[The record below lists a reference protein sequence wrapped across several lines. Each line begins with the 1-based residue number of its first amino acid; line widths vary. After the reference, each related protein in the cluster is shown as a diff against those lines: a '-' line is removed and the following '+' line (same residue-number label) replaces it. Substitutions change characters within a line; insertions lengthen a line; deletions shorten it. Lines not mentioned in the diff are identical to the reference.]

1 MEDPK
6 RTSWRCT
13 ASGCLE
19 VLHCW
24 DLRGVS
30 RSMEREFL
38 FFLSYLRLLFSILL
52 IIIFVLGPLL
62 LHLLCSGLVISSES
76 SREWRRYLH
85 NVE

>member
-1 MEDPK
+1 
-6 RTSWRCT
+6 
-13 ASGCLE
+13 
-19 VLHCW
+19 
-24 DLRGVS
+24 
-30 RSMEREFL
+30 MEREFL